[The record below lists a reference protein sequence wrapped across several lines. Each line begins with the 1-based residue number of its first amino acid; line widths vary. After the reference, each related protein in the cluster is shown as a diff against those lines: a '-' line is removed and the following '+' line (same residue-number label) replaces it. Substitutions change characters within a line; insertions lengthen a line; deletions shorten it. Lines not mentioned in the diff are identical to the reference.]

1 MFISRLSSRAAL
13 WSASAAFVFSLT
25 VSPAFAQA
33 QSGGSKPAAPK
44 AAAEK
49 PADKK
54 GPELIAGGGPQPD
67 WVKACGNDPGNNNKE
82 SCITTRDLRSEAGQT
97 LVSIGLRE
105 VKADKKKLLLVAVP
119 PGVLLQPGMRI
130 NVDQNQPVAAKFS
143 ICFPNNCFAEAD
155 VSDAVLGQ
163 LKKGTNLLV
172 RVFNQQG
179 QEIGFVTKL
188 DGFAKAYDG
197 PPIDPKVVEEEQK
210 RLQEELQKRAEE
222 ARKKLM
228 EQSGQGAPKQ

>member
-1 MFISRLSSRAAL
+1 
-13 WSASAAFVFSLT
+13 
-25 VSPAFAQA
+25 
-33 QSGGSKPAAPK
+33 
-44 AAAEK
+44 
-49 PADKK
+49 
-54 GPELIAGGGPQPD
+54 
-67 WVKACGNDPGNNNKE
+67 
-82 SCITTRDLRSEAGQT
+82 
-97 LVSIGLRE
+97 VSIGLRE

-188 DGFAKAYDG
+188 DGFGKAYDG

-222 ARKKLM
+222 ARKKLI
-228 EQSGQGAPKQ
+228 EQSGQGAGQAAPKQ